1 MWYGNVGIVPNG
13 GVPCKDC
20 PKKGC
25 GSYHDECQEYRAYRA
40 KVDEIHHKYAVDRE
54 KDSRSPK
61 RPGDTSPFAITHTH
75 KHRS

>member
-1 MWYGNVGIVPNG
+1 MWYGNVGIVPHG

-40 KVDEIHHKYAVDRE
+40 KVDEVHHKFSVDNE
-54 KDSRSPK
+54 KNARAPKQKSKLSPM
-61 RPGDTSPFAITHTH
+61 AITHTH
-75 KHRS
+75 KHRR

>member
-1 MWYGNVGIVPNG
+1 MWYGNVGIVPHG

-40 KVDEIHHKYAVDRE
+40 KVDEIHHKYDVDKE

-61 RPGDTSPFAITHTH
+61 RPGDTSPFAITH
-75 KHRS
+75 KHRR